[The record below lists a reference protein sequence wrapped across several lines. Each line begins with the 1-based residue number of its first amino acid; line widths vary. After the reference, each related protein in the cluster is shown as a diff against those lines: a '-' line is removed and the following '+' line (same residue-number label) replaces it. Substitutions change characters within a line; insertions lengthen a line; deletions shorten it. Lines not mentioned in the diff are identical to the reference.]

1 MDAEVGGAPRG
12 QQSGSRQ
19 SRTQGT
25 DRVTSTVTSADRGRR
40 SGVKPAS
47 AVAGLVISGHLLLNS
62 GTARPSFFVY
72 VHHIVGR
79 GSACCDQPSPAC
91 RMATPWRGG
100 QTSVSRVRLTV
111 SPENFPV
118 TLYARASL
126 DPAKPPR
133 VVPEN
138 LPSGSSARF
147 SIGTLARASATVP
160 DKRPCLLVRRT
171 SRSPQCPVPGIAR
184 PCTIQIPSASF
195 AGAVVAVS
203 KAPTGKTPANEAHTA
218 TTRKYNNPGNT
229 VRPLRSITRPPYLE
243 APPRLED
250 EAGDPF

>member
-1 MDAEVGGAPRG
+1 
-12 QQSGSRQ
+12 
-19 SRTQGT
+19 
-25 DRVTSTVTSADRGRR
+25 
-40 SGVKPAS
+40 
-47 AVAGLVISGHLLLNS
+47 
-62 GTARPSFFVY
+62 
-72 VHHIVGR
+72 
-79 GSACCDQPSPAC
+79 
-91 RMATPWRGG
+91 
-100 QTSVSRVRLTV
+100 V

-171 SRSPQCPVPGIAR
+171 SRSPQCPVPGNAR
-184 PCTIQIPSASF
+184 PCTIQIPSASLV
-195 AGAVVAVS
+195 GAVVAVS

-218 TTRKYNNPGNT
+218 ITRKYNNPGNT
-229 VRPLRSITRPPYLE
+229 VRSPRSITRPPDLE

-250 EAGDPF
+250 EAGDPVKLIWLRSSSSRNRRLRFSRLTPVGWLCRGEEDTCYLGG